1 MTAGK
6 IVEQLKPC
14 PFCGGEAQRFT
25 IGDDEPTNAGGDC
38 ISCAKCGASSHV
50 EFGYKENLVSI
61 WNTRAAVEAAT
72 ITSLTAEVETVK
84 ACLSSMRPRS
94 DDAAYVAGFKAAV
107 DEVRASLFEPIE
119 ALAAIQPTDTE

>member
-6 IVEQLKPC
+6 IVEQLRRVKSP
-14 PFCGGEAQRFT
+14 GYIKHTATGSYS
-25 IGDDEPTNAGGDC
+25 TNT
-38 ISCAKCGASSHV
+38 V
-50 EFGYKENLVSI
+50 YENP
-61 WNTRAAVEAAT
+61 NGPQAADFIEQQAAT
-72 ITSLTAEVETVK
+72 ITSLTAEVGTVK

>member
-1 MTAGK
+1 MTAGR
-6 IVEQLKPC
+6 IVEREDKELV
-14 PFCGGEAQRFT
+14 ERLT
-25 IGDDEPTNAGGDC
+25 DC
-38 ISCAKCGASSHV
+38 IQFSVYAEAEEKDVQEVIELLAERDSFSGSDGWIIV
-50 EFGYKENLVSI
+50 KEDHY
-61 WNTRAAVEAAT
+61 EQQAAT
-72 ITSLTAEVETVK
+72 ITSLTAEVGTVK